1 MKNIPLSRKESYIY
15 KLIDKTEQLLKP
27 GKHYFTTMITPVIG
41 KRINQK
47 ITGTVSLWN
56 QENDHLR

>member
-1 MKNIPLSRKESYIY
+1 MKNILLSRKESYIY
-15 KLIDKTEQLLKP
+15 RVIDKTEQLLKP

-47 ITGTVSLWN
+47 ITGTVSL
-56 QENDHLR
+56 